1 MKLCQEDKY
10 VELVRTYDTYEKQND
25 SESVSPPS
33 QNDAKVSL
41 SQQSLC
47 RALANIHGIE
57 ACPAVEQFK
66 GPV

>member
-33 QNDAKVSL
+33 QNDAKVSQKSL

-47 RALANIHGIE
+47 SALANIHGIE
-57 ACPAVEQFK
+57 ACPAVE
-66 GPV
+66 